1 MTAPSGQMLWCGG
14 PRLPARRLLHEDP
27 MFEIATPRLTFIA
40 DINVMV
46 GAPIEI
52 GETPAGQR
60 RVIAITG
67 GTVSGERLT
76 GRVLPGGADFQVLR
90 RDGVTDI
97 HARYIIETDAGARV
111 YIENTGV
118 RDGPPDAMER
128 LRHGEIVDPALIY
141 FRAIPRF
148 ETSAPELM
156 FLTRG
161 LFLTSGARFPDRV
174 QLRLFEIG

>member
-1 MTAPSGQMLWCGG
+1 
-14 PRLPARRLLHEDP
+14 
-27 MFEIATPRLTFIA
+27 MFDIATPRLTFIA

-46 GAPIEI
+46 GVPVEI
-52 GETPAGQR
+52 GDTPAGQR

-67 GTVSGERLT
+67 GTVTGERLK

-97 HARYIIETDAGARV
+97 HARYIVETNVGGRV

-118 RDGPPDAMER
+118 RHGPPEAMER
-128 LRHGEIVDPALIY
+128 LKRGEPVDPALIY

-148 ETSAPELM
+148 ETSAQELM